1 MLRSRYGVRSLAIFG
16 SFVRGEQQPGSDLDV
31 LVEFE
36 RTPSM
41 LGYLELE
48 ATLSKIAGV
57 EVDLVIKRALKP
69 RIGRRILAE
78 AIPV

>member
-1 MLRSRYGVRSLAIFG
+1 
-16 SFVRGEQQPGSDLDV
+16 
-31 LVEFE
+31 
-36 RTPSM
+36 M

-48 ATLSKIAGV
+48 ETLSKIAGL

-78 AIPV
+78 AIPA